1 MGIPF
6 DRKRSLLFPTTFST
20 LFQQPA
26 SITFE
31 KNFFFLLLFL
41 PPDTRERRKWNM
53 LLFVWK
59 REEDLLRMGFPSNS
73 KFIFLKKKVF
83 LLASSK
89 WLEMKGRR
97 RRRKKKNVSETKITY
112 DEICIPFS
120 NDYYIDWD
128 RKGIE
133 TVRNNIIIYLLDDFF
148 NRGKIQFQ
156 SKKLEYYKFMYE
168 RNKVCV
174 YIEFNR

>member
-1 MGIPF
+1 MIR
-6 DRKRSLLFPTTFST
+6 D
-20 LFQQPA
+20 
-26 SITFE
+26 
-31 KNFFFLLLFL
+31 
-41 PPDTRERRKWNM
+41 ER
-53 LLFVWK
+53 
-59 REEDLLRMGFPSNS
+59 
-73 KFIFLKKKVF
+73 KKK
-83 LLASSK
+83 K
-89 WLEMKGRR
+89 
-97 RRRKKKNVSETKITY
+97 KKKNVSETKITY
-112 DEICIPFS
+112 DEIRIPFS